1 MFNEYL
7 EKISKEKEIGKLKDL
22 ARVIFDDTKILE
34 RQKATLL
41 KVYKEKLRDL
51 QSAYIKSSDN
61 VLFRSLYY
69 AILKAPIPELGK
81 IIHEIV
87 AKNLLNSTERD
98 ILYSTY
104 ERRKIAQE
112 FKKEETD
119 ENKEKEPEAVEAF

>member
-7 EKISKEKEIGKLKDL
+7 TKISKEKEIGKLKDL
-22 ARVIFDDTKILE
+22 AKTIFDDTKILE
-34 RQKATLL
+34 RQKSTLL

-81 IIHEIV
+81 IIHELV
-87 AKNLLNSTERD
+87 AKNLFNNTEKD
-98 ILYSTY
+98 ILYSVY

-112 FKKEETD
+112 LANEREETK
-119 ENKEKEPEAVEAF
+119 EGEKETVEAF